1 VNICDDYRLVQ
12 VIKQGKFELERP
24 SYMSNSARQKPLP
37 RTILI
42 LIALGVVG
50 LGVVFALLA
59 TIGDDVGN
67 SLPTAGQTSPGD

>member
-1 VNICDDYRLVQ
+1 MNICDDYRLVQ
-12 VIKQGKFELERP
+12 VTKQGKFELERP
-24 SYMSNSARQKPLP
+24 RYMSNSARQKPLP

>member
-1 VNICDDYRLVQ
+1 MTD
-12 VIKQGKFELERP
+12 
-24 SYMSNSARQKPLP
+24 SARQKPLP
-37 RTILI
+37 KMILI

-67 SLPTAGQTSPGD
+67 SLPPASQTSPGD

>member
-1 VNICDDYRLVQ
+1 
-12 VIKQGKFELERP
+12 
-24 SYMSNSARQKPLP
+24 MSNSARQKPLP